1 MVLLVLFLGIIDLGL
16 LAHIEIKKKKLYMNT
31 INLINTCSF
40 LNKELIKK
48 MSTINLI
55 LYNPDILESEKIKK
69 IEEIIHKSNT
79 ATCK

>member
-1 MVLLVLFLGIIDLGL
+1 MLILGIIDLGL

>member
-1 MVLLVLFLGIIDLGL
+1 MVLLVLILGIIDLGL

-69 IEEIIHKSNT
+69 IEEIIHKSDT